1 MGLRDYLWSAFN
13 ARPLGMPLPPNWI
26 VLAAVGLLGFFVH
39 PGLLLVG
46 AGLEIGYLVALTSS
60 RRFRALVDAQQP
72 LPSLPDRRGALVRQ
86 LDADAL
92 AQHEALEERCRAI
105 LALNRDGEG
114 LLQQQ
119 DEQLRQLC
127 WLHLRL
133 LAARNAVQTVADTGT
148 EDRRELERKLRDLE
162 KRRAQFSEGSADLAI
177 SLDGQ
182 VSILTTRLS
191 QFDEARNRLAYLDAE
206 IERLRQQA
214 ELIREQSL
222 LAVGGTDGSSLAT
235 TIQGLGDSLATTNRW
250 MRDQRLTSDLA
261 WEDAPPLPVVGTG
274 TGTGAGAPSKNR
286 NRVSA

>member
-1 MGLRDYLWSAFN
+1 MGFRHYVWAAFN
-13 ARPLGMPLPPNWI
+13 ARPLGMPIPPNWI
-26 VLAAVGLLGFFVH
+26 GLVAVGMLGFFID
-39 PGLLLVG
+39 PGVLLIG

-60 RRFRALVDAQQP
+60 RRFRNVVDAQQP
-72 LPSLPDRRGALVRQ
+72 LPAVPDRRGALISQ
-86 LDADAL
+86 LDANAL

-105 LALNRDGEG
+105 LALNRDGEA
-114 LLQQQ
+114 LLTQQ

-133 LAARNAVQTVADTGT
+133 LAARSAVQTVADTGT

-162 KRRAQFSEGSADLAI
+162 KRRAQANDGADDLAT

-182 VSILTTRLS
+182 LSILRMRLS

-222 LAVGGTDGSSLAT
+222 LAVGGTDSSSLSS

-250 MRDQRLTSDLA
+250 MRDQRLTSDVA
-261 WEDAPPLPVVGTG
+261 WEDAPPLPS
-274 TGTGAGAPSKNR
+274 AASPQNR
-286 NRVSA
+286 QRVQA

>member
-1 MGLRDYLWSAFN
+1 MAFRHYLWAACN
-13 ARPLGMPLPPNWI
+13 ARPLGMPVPPNWI
-26 VLAAVGLLGFFVH
+26 GLAAIGLLGFFIH

-60 RRFRALVDAQQP
+60 RRFRGIVDAQQP
-72 LPSLPDRRGALVRQ
+72 VPALPDRRGALISQ
-86 LDADAL
+86 LDGTAL

-105 LALNRDGEG
+105 LALNRDGEA

-133 LAARNAVQTVADTGT
+133 LAARSSVQAVADTGT
-148 EDRRELERKLRDLE
+148 GDRKELERKLRELE
-162 KRRAQFSEGSADLAI
+162 KRRSQSPAGAEDLAT

-182 VSILTTRLS
+182 VSILRTRLS
-191 QFDEARNRLAYLDAE
+191 QFDEASNRLAYLDAE

-222 LAVGGTDGSSLAT
+222 LAVGGTDGSSLSS
-235 TIQGLGDSLATTNRW
+235 TIQGLGESLATTNRW

-261 WEDAPPLPVVGTG
+261 WEDAPPLP
-274 TGTGAGAPSKNR
+274 APEKLASKR
-286 NRVSA
+286 TRVHA

>member
-1 MGLRDYLWSAFN
+1 MGFRHYLWAAFN
-13 ARPLGMPLPPNWI
+13 ARPLGMPIPPNWI
-26 VLAAVGLLGFFVH
+26 GLVAVGMLGFFID
-39 PGLLLVG
+39 PGVLLVG

-60 RRFRALVDAQQP
+60 RRFRNVVDAQQP
-72 LPSLPDRRGALVRQ
+72 LPAVPDRRGALVSQ
-86 LDADAL
+86 LDANAL

-105 LALNRDGEG
+105 LALNRDGEA
-114 LLQQQ
+114 LLTQQ

-133 LAARNAVQTVADTGT
+133 LAARSAVQTVADTGT
-148 EDRRELERKLRDLE
+148 EDRGELERKLRDLE
-162 KRRAQFSEGSADLAI
+162 KRRAQANDGPDDLAT

-182 VSILTTRLS
+182 LSILRMRLS

-222 LAVGGTDGSSLAT
+222 LAVGGTDSSSLSS

-250 MRDQRLTSDLA
+250 MRDQRLTSDVA
-261 WEDAPPLPVVGTG
+261 WEDAPPLPS
-274 TGTGAGAPSKNR
+274 AASPPNR
-286 NRVSA
+286 QRVQA